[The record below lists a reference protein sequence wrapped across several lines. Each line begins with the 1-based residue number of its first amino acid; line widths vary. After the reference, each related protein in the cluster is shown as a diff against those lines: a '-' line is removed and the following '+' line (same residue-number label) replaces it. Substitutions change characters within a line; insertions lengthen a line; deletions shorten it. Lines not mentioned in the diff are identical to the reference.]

1 LPQRISYGD
10 RLSQLA
16 AQDPYGLALVF
27 ADQPRTES
35 EFSWAELDARANQ
48 VARLLAGRGVVAGS
62 WVSVGLPNCPEHVFT
77 TFGAWKLGATV
88 LPMRWD
94 LPDWERDRLL
104 ALAQPAAVVQETS
117 LSPRSVSLDEIRD
130 SAALDSAALDS
141 AALEAAPLEAGA
153 ADPAFAIASSGSTG
167 RPKLIVVNQ
176 PAEVDLDAAVNPMV
190 AATDRVIQLVTSPLY
205 HTNGFS
211 YHQRLLMGA
220 RVVLMGRFEAAY
232 AVDLVE
238 RWRVNQVIL
247 VPTMLRRIADL
258 PRIETRDLS
267 SLENVFYGGAP
278 LATSTARRW
287 LDLVGPTHFFFQY
300 GGTEGIGATMARGDE
315 WLDHEGTVGRPLNCE
330 VKILDDDG
338 AELSAGDVGD
348 IFLRRTDGPP
358 QFRYVGSEMP
368 SQTDDGFSTFGDL
381 GHLDEDGYLYIS
393 DRRTDMIVTGGANV
407 FPAEVEMAL
416 CEHPRIVDAV
426 VVGLPDPEWGR
437 RLHALVEPRPGRVV
451 SVDEL
456 VTHCKG
462 MLASYKVPK
471 SFAVV
476 ERIPRTG
483 AGKINRTELA
493 TSAAEM
499 VARETRGA

>member
-16 AQDPYGLALVF
+16 AQDPHGLALVF
-27 ADQPRTES
+27 ADQQRTES
-35 EFSWAELDARANQ
+35 EFTWAQLDARANQ
-48 VARLLAGRGVVAGS
+48 VAQLLAGRGVVAGS

-130 SAALDSAALDS
+130 SAALEP
-141 AALEAAPLEAGA
+141 AALESGA

-258 PRIETRDLS
+258 PRIETRGLS

-338 AELSAGDVGD
+338 AELPAGDIGD
-348 IFLRRTDGPP
+348 IFMRRTDGPP

-368 SQTDDGFSTFGDL
+368 AQTDDGFSTFGDL
-381 GHLDEDGYLYIS
+381 GWLDDDGYLYIS

-437 RLHALVEPRPGRVV
+437 RLHALVEPRPGRAL

-493 TSAAEM
+493 TRAAEM
-499 VARETRGA
+499 VARETTGA